1 MESMTWDGAEAIQ
14 ICKEAYRISHY
25 LGKNIEDVKAI
36 VVLWEGSK

>member
-25 LGKNIEDVKAI
+25 LGKTIEEAVKNA
-36 VVLWEGSK
+36 KKKQ